1 MKLMKIACLTLI
13 TFVLSS
19 GATQAMG
26 GVDLT
31 TLSDQE
37 LDEYRSELGVG
48 FEAAYDAAAATYT
61 SADPEMFWAQHNDLG
76 SSYQEM
82 PVYKTEIDNTAAE
95 IKSRSGAISY
105 FMFDWNHTTN
115 TPITSKELMKEI
127 EDEIK
132 DFDGFLKTK
141 L

>member
-1 MKLMKIACLTLI
+1 
-13 TFVLSS
+13 
-19 GATQAMG
+19 MG
-26 GVDLT
+26 GVDDN
-31 TLSDQE
+31 LSDQE

-61 SADPEMFWAQHNDLG
+61 STDPEMFWASNDLG
-76 SSYQEM
+76 SSYQEV
-82 PVYKTEIDNTAAE
+82 PGSDRDRQHGRRNKD
-95 IKSRSGAISY
+95 RSGAISY